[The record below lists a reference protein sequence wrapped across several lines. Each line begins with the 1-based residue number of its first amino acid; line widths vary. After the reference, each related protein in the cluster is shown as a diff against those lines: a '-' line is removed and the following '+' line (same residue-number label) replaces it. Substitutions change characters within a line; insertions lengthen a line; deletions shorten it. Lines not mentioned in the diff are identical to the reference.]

1 MFDKYSQIVQSL
13 NIKYTSHMESLH
25 QPKPSS
31 PSVLSLGFRLFR
43 RAAFPLTSAIE
54 SCWKRWRVTVISS
67 SPVCRASALPSFL
80 ISLTA
85 DLCQAPRLS
94 TASGRKTIPYR
105 LQACQDLSNLR
116 LWATFSSCP
125 GVSAAWATSA
135 A

>member
-1 MFDKYSQIVQSL
+1 MVLGGSCRFVVNMFIDERPKNVGQVDKIFGGTEQIYRKKYFSL
-13 NIKYTSHMESLH
+13 FIM
-25 QPKPSS
+25 
-31 PSVLSLGFRLFR
+31 LSLGFRFFR

-94 TASGRKTIPYR
+94 TA
-105 LQACQDLSNLR
+105 C
-116 LWATFSSCP
+116 C
-125 GVSAAWATSA
+125 
-135 A
+135 